1 MYKVTMVHT
10 RPNIETA
17 FHRRGNEVIEK
28 ATDAKLN
35 GKLLSE
41 ESSLSD
47 DKLTVT
53 YIAVWDSFASF
64 DAFSKEADVVEFRNA
79 KNEHNRTTG
88 IMQIVNKQENI

>member
-1 MYKVTMVHT
+1 MYKITMVHT
-10 RPNIETA
+10 RPNTETA
-17 FHRRGNEVIEK
+17 FHRRGTEVIEK

-53 YIAVWDSFASF
+53 YVAVWDSFASF
-64 DAFSKEADVVEFRNA
+64 DAFSKEADVVAFRTA
-79 KNEHNRTTG
+79 KSAHNIANG
-88 IMQIVNKQENI
+88 ITQTVNKQENI